1 MNNEILREDLMEEK
15 TIGKPETTSE
25 LIQERRTAQRA
36 AAARKSK
43 RATITAVATAVLAT
57 ATATVIMVFASCGA
71 NKTSSSNKATTVAT
85 TTAVVTTV
93 APTTAASTTVAP
105 TTVKTTQPTTK
116 AIRAE
121 AVGSEKT
128 EDNEDAEDGSHSY
141 ISSNVDNGT
150 VDAGN
155 DYNSSEVNYNAQYSP
170 DKFQNSGVISWGG
183 YDWTYYSE
191 LILPGDGLNI
201 PGRHTTED
209 GYVCDGDGYVVLAAD
224 LSLLPRYSV
233 VDTPFGREGKVY
245 DTGCAYGV
253 LDVYVGW

>member
-1 MNNEILREDLMEEK
+1 MKYFKRTFIALAAVLISILTFTACNSDL
-15 TIGKPETTSE
+15 
-25 LIQERRTAQRA
+25 
-36 AAARKSK
+36 KSK
-43 RATITAVATAVLAT
+43 
-57 ATATVIMVFASCGA
+57 
-71 NKTSSSNKATTVAT
+71 SNEQSMAEV

>member
-1 MNNEILREDLMEEK
+1 MKYFKRTFIALAAVLISIL
-15 TIGKPETTSE
+15 TF
-25 LIQERRTAQRA
+25 TACNSDS
-36 AAARKSK
+36 KSK
-43 RATITAVATAVLAT
+43 
-57 ATATVIMVFASCGA
+57 
-71 NKTSSSNKATTVAT
+71 SNEQSMAEV

-93 APTTAASTTVAP
+93 APTTAASTTVAL
-105 TTVKTTQPTTK
+105 TTVKTTRPTTK
-116 AIRAE
+116 AIGAE
-121 AVGSEKT
+121 AAGSEKT

-224 LSLLPRYSV
+224 LSTLPRYSV